1 VAHPSE
7 PVRLHQSNRDQPPD
21 LRQQRRNQQGKG
33 NAGAHEMQPAGYA
46 VGVFAEIKRVEVGEG
61 SEAGSGVMGF
71 AFRESFQSVLDLRHS
86 LNSPRM
92 A

>member
-61 SEAGSGVMGF
+61 SEAGFGGYRNGLF
-71 AFRESFQSVLDLRHS
+71 GIQSLATVRLLPARTQ
-86 LNSPRM
+86 L
-92 A
+92 